1 MKKIIHICLVSKYDN
16 ALIIKQNISNFT
28 KIYPKLIFKFYIIC
42 PQEDFFYFRKIFG
55 KNDGIKIISEVS
67 IIELK
72 NFKNIF
78 LSYFDKSK
86 KKILTRVN
94 WYYQQCLKI
103 SFLFLT
109 NNSLNILWDADTII
123 LKKINFFD
131 NKFKVSKNYEN
142 LYELHMPYFI
152 TSKIILKNIPKKFNS
167 AINQFASITKKE
179 LNMFANELNKFSIKK
194 KKTSHWVAHI
204 IAKSIYESGQSG
216 GSLFSEYE
224 LINIWKRKQS
234 LYKFSYIKFF
244 RNGTNLELTKNKI
257 ELIKF
262 LNYKHVTYENHF
274 KNYKTKISWFALII
288 QLIFFETR
296 TIKNFFKNKIK
307 IKFQI

>member
-1 MKKIIHICLVSKYDN
+1 MKKIIHICLVTKFDN
-16 ALIIKQNISNFT
+16 ALLIKQNISNFT
-28 KIYPKLIFKFYIIC
+28 KIYPKLILKFYIIC
-42 PQEDFFYFRKIFG
+42 PREDFFSFTKIFG
-55 KNDGIKIISEVS
+55 RNDGIKIISEES
-67 IIELK
+67 IIKLK
-72 NFKNIF
+72 DFKNIF

-86 KKILTRVN
+86 KKILTQIN

-109 NNSLNILWDADTII
+109 KNSLNIIWDADTII

-131 NKFKVSKNYEN
+131 KKFQASRNYEN

-152 TSKIILKNIPKKFNS
+152 TNKIILKIIPKKFNS

-179 LNMFANELNKFSIKK
+179 LNIFAKELNDFLIKK
-194 KKTSHWVAHI
+194 KKTSHWIAHI
-204 IAKSIYESGQSG
+204 IAKSIYETGQNDS
-216 GSLFSEYE
+216 SLFSEYE

-244 RNGTNLELTKNKI
+244 RTGTNLKLTKNKI
-257 ELIKF
+257 ELIKL
-262 LNYKHVTYENHF
+262 LNYKHITNEKHF
-274 KNYKTKISWFALII
+274 KNHKAKISWFALII

-296 TIKNFFKNKIK
+296 TIKNFLKNKIK